1 MHHFREATN
10 PMNRRAAG
18 TAPSKLRFA
27 ALLASLAIVAGCGH
41 GGATTASSPLPPTG
55 GNGGT
60 GTSSVGSVT
69 ATFAFS
75 FPKPTSSAAR
85 KSLGTRAPKYLSSA
99 TKSIS
104 LQVTDTKSAAAGNA
118 DIYAN
123 VPAAL
128 KAVQTVNF
136 ANLTGDPNTV
146 GQCGTDPSN
155 AGNYKCTAAFQMP
168 IGIDATAIKSWDA
181 NGGTGNVLSAQVA
194 TLTTVQ
200 GVANSFGVSLDANA
214 NSIAI
219 TGSGNCAVGTVASGT
234 TFGSVGTSPVTF
246 NVAYT
251 DPAGKTIVPPGLP
264 LLQIEDNTS
273 TYRSTSGTINGTGGT
288 VSFTINQSTQS
299 FTLTPSNSSVTNAT
313 VNIRGVPP
321 NGVDGLSYSE
331 TTNFK
336 FSTGIAAPSHNFLA
350 VIEEA
355 NPGQINFFNV
365 AANQSSL
372 STYTTAPTLAVTNST
387 NENKPDVNDPLS
399 LAWDGNGDLLVG
411 NSNSGSGNGGDL
423 ACIPAGAIA
432 TGIASSTTTSG
443 DVTVPDG
450 IAYDQSS
457 GNVAVADGAP
467 TGTDELSEFV
477 LSGDYVESSHNLP
490 TVAGTG
496 AEGVVDVS
504 PGTSLSAGT
513 FAVAITDGGEL
524 DHAHGSGTTS
534 EIVIYSPNGNSTTI
548 TSASSSSTYAIDIPE
563 AIAWDQTHQQLLI
576 ANGSIWHKQMSVWN
590 IGGSGNS
597 PTFSLAKVVTIPSKQ
612 FFIGSWPDGHFA
624 IEYNSPIGSGEELVQ
639 AYLNNAG
646 TTAPTAIGGPI
657 PYNSADTST
666 DACNGTGYLY
676 GPNAG
681 VESINWLSSTKLLI
695 ALSDSAPNASQNG
708 LYIYDTS
715 TLTVPAGYDD
725 VNCATYAAAPTQDSF
740 TVLSEEPAANGVA
753 FLP

>member
-1 MHHFREATN
+1 
-10 PMNRRAAG
+10 MNRRAAG

-41 GGATTASSPLPPTG
+41 GGTTAASSPLPPTG

-69 ATFAFS
+69 ATFTFS
-75 FPKPTSSAAR
+75 FPKPPSSAAR

-99 TKSIS
+99 TKSVT

-128 KAVQTVNF
+128 KAVQSVNF
-136 ANLTGDPNTV
+136 ANLTGNPNTV

-168 IGIDATAIKSWDA
+168 IGIDTTAIKSWDA

-194 TLTTVQ
+194 SLTTVQ
-200 GVANSFGVSLDANA
+200 GVSNSFAVSLDANA
-214 NSIAI
+214 NSITI

-246 NVAYT
+246 SASYA
-251 DPAGKTIVPPGLP
+251 DPDAKTIVSPGLP
-264 LLQIEDNTS
+264 TLEIQDNTS
-273 TYRSTSGTINGTGGT
+273 TYQSTSGTINGTGGT
-288 VSFTINQSTQS
+288 VAFTINQSAQA
-299 FTLTPSNSSVTNAT
+299 FTLTPSNSSTTNAT
-313 VNIRGVPP
+313 VNIKAVPP
-321 NGVDGLSYSE
+321 SGGDGLSYSV

-372 STYTTAPTLAVTNST
+372 STYATAPTLAVTNST
-387 NENKPDVNDPLS
+387 NENKPDINDPLS
-399 LAWDGNGDLLVG
+399 LTWDGNGDLLVG
-411 NSNSGSGNGGDL
+411 NSNTGSGNGGDL

-443 DVTVPDG
+443 DVTVPVG
-450 IAYDQSS
+450 IAYDPGS
-457 GNVAVADGAP
+457 GNVAVADNAP
-467 TGTDELSEFV
+467 TGTDALSEFV
-477 LSGDYVESSHNLP
+477 LSGDYVESSHNIA
-490 TVAGTG
+490 TVSGAG
-496 AEGVVDVS
+496 ANGVVDVS

-513 FAVAITDGGEL
+513 FAVAITDGTEL
-524 DHAHGSGTTS
+524 DPSHGGGTTS
-534 EIVIYSPNGNSTTI
+534 EIIIFSPNGTSTTI
-548 TSASSSSTYAIDIPE
+548 KNGTPASGGTYAIDLPQ
-563 AIAWDQTHQQLLI
+563 AIAWDLTHQQLLI
-576 ANGSIWHKQMSVWN
+576 ANGSIWHKQMSIYN

-597 PTFSLAKVVTIPSKQ
+597 PTFSLAKTVTLPSKQ

-624 IEYNSPIGSGEELVQ
+624 IEYNSQSGSGQPLVQ

-646 TTAPTAIGGPI
+646 ATAPTAIGGPI
-657 PYNSADTST
+657 PYNNADNST
-666 DACNGTGYLY
+666 DACNGVGYIY

-681 VESINWLSSTKLLI
+681 VESITWLSSTKLLI

-708 LYIYDTS
+708 LYIYDTTS
-715 TLTVPAGYDD
+715 LSVPTGYDD
-725 VNCATYAAAPTQDSF
+725 EFCATYAAAPSQVNF
-740 TVLSEEPAANGVA
+740 TVLSEPPAADGVA

>member
-1 MHHFREATN
+1 MTTQKRFPMHQPA
-10 PMNRRAAG
+10 
-18 TAPSKLRFA
+18 SKLR
-27 ALLASLAIVAGCGH
+27 ASLAALAVSASFLVSCGH
-41 GGATTASSPLPPTG
+41 GSSGSGPVIPG
-55 GNGGT
+55 GSGGSGGT
-60 GTSSVGSVT
+60 VPQSVGSAT
-69 ATFAFS
+69 ATFSFS
-75 FPKPTSSAAR
+75 FPKPTSSTARAA
-85 KSLGTRAPKYLSSA
+85 KGTRAPKYLSSA

-128 KAVQTVNF
+128 KAVQSVNF
-136 ANLTGDPNTV
+136 ANLTGNPNTV

-155 AGNYKCTAAFQMP
+155 PGNYKCTAAFQMP
-168 IGIDATAIKSWDA
+168 IGIDTTAITSWDA
-181 NGGTGNVLSAQVA
+181 NGGTGNTLSAQVA
-194 TLTTVQ
+194 SLTVAQ
-200 GVANSFGVSLDANA
+200 GVTNSFAVSLDANA
-214 NSIAI
+214 ASITI

-246 NVAYT
+246 NVSYT
-251 DPAGKTIVPPGLP
+251 DADGKSIVSPGLP
-264 LLQIEDNTS
+264 SLKIQDNTA
-273 TYRSTSGTINGTGGT
+273 TYQSASGTINGTGGT
-288 VSFTINQSTQS
+288 VSFTINQSTQT

-313 VNIRGVPP
+313 VNIEGVPP
-321 NGVDGLSYSE
+321 SGTDGLSFSQ

-365 AANQSSL
+365 ASNQSVL
-372 STYTTAPTLAVTNST
+372 STYATAPTLAVTNST
-387 NENKPDVNDPLS
+387 NENKPDINDPLS
-399 LAWDGNGDLLVG
+399 LTWDGNGDLLVG

-450 IAYDQSS
+450 IAFDPSTK
-457 GNVAVADGAP
+457 NVAVADGAP
-467 TGTDELSEFV
+467 TGTDALSEFV
-477 LSGDYVESSHNLP
+477 LSGDYVESSHNLA
-490 TVAGTG
+490 TVSGTG
-496 AEGVVDVS
+496 AVGVVDVS

-534 EIVIYSPNGNSTTI
+534 EIVIYSPNGTSTTI
-548 TSASSSSTYAIDIPE
+548 TSGSPTYAIDIPE
-563 AIAWDQTHQQLLI
+563 AIAWDETHQQLLI
-576 ANGSIWHKQMSVWN
+576 ANGSIWHKQMSIWN
-590 IGGSGNS
+590 IGGSANS
-597 PTFSLAKVVTIPSKQ
+597 PTFSLAKVVTMPSKQ
-612 FFIGSWPDGHFA
+612 FFIGSWPDGHYA
-624 IEYNSPIGSGEELVQ
+624 VEYNSQSGSGQPLVQ

-646 TTAPTAIGGPI
+646 ATAPTAIGGPI
-657 PYNSADTST
+657 PYNNADTST
-666 DACNGTGYLY
+666 DACNGVGYIY

-681 VESINWLSSTKLLI
+681 VESITWLSSTKLLI

-708 LYIYDTS
+708 LYIYDTT
-715 TLTVPAGYDD
+715 TLTAPTGYDD
-725 VNCATYAAAPTQDSF
+725 EFCATYAAAPSEVNF
-740 TVLSEEPAANGVA
+740 TVLSEPPAADGVA